1 MANIYGN
8 LKTKIGGESMSNNVE
23 HPQHYQNK
31 IEVIEFIEAWN
42 LNFHLGNV
50 VKYICRAGRKDPTTE
65 IEDLKKAM
73 FYLKRWIELNS
84 GQDSN

>member
-1 MANIYGN
+1 
-8 LKTKIGGESMSNNVE
+8 MSNIE

-31 IEVIEFIEAWN
+31 IEVIDFIEAWD

-65 IEDLKKAM
+65 VEDLKKAM

-84 GQDSN
+84 GQTN

>member
-1 MANIYGN
+1 
-8 LKTKIGGESMSNNVE
+8 MSKNPTTPEYYNSSVQ
-23 HPQHYQNK
+23 PLDL
-31 IEVIEFIEAWN
+31 IEAWN

-50 VKYICRAGRKDPTTE
+50 VKYICRAGRKDPATE